1 MFTARIASSNVANPM
16 INHPSI
22 SPYMDING
30 STSQMDP
37 NGRFVALGESHQRQP
52 GRCTCCGMEA
62 SVPMPFLSIRA
73 TSSLSFL
80 GAAAAVFS
88 WENMENSTRK
98 WSFEWENHGKLMPKM
113 GKLFYKWEVQ
123 NCFNNGQLYIY
134 ISRNGGSSGHV
145 WLPEGAEIWSDCN
158 SSKSLQISKHL
169 RCWVPYHA
177 IPIIVYI

>member
-1 MFTARIASSNVANPM
+1 
-16 INHPSI
+16 
-22 SPYMDING
+22 
-30 STSQMDP
+30 MDP

-134 ISRNGGSSGHV
+134 IYPEMEDLLAMFDYRRVLRSGV
-145 WLPEGAEIWSDCN
+145 TVIAPRVCKSVNISDVECHTMPYL
-158 SSKSLQISKHL
+158 SLSIYN
-169 RCWVPYHA
+169 PYREN
-177 IPIIVYI
+177 